1 MLINN
6 IHHFANLEPA
16 KYPFKIRNIHIEFIS
31 TLAEYAKANHPI
43 AIHRLLKEQMTR
55 SKQLKDLDVMHI
67 LGAMLEANAK
77 KNRFQLLASLGQAYI
92 EEVLNEKIE
101 QYAL

>member
-6 IHHFANLEPA
+6 IHHFTNLEPA

-31 TLAEYAKANHPI
+31 TLAEYAQANHPI
-43 AIHRLLKEQMTR
+43 AIHRLLKEQMIR
-55 SKQLKDLDVMHI
+55 SKHLKDLDLMHI

-92 EEVLNEKIE
+92 EEVLNKKKE